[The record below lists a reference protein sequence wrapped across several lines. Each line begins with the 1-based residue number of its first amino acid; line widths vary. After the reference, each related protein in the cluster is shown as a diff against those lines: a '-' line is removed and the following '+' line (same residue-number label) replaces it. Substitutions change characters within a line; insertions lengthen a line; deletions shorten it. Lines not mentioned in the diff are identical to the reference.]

1 MSVDM
6 VTWHLYVLLPFMLH
20 LLCAMLW
27 VMMCLLNAIS
37 VSTIYGIFVMYVLYS
52 EYEINPY
59 PEIQLLIES
68 QSCLKIQEEVLNRGV
83 RW

>member
-1 MSVDM
+1 M
-6 VTWHLYVLLPFMLH
+6 VRF
-20 LLCAMLW
+20 
-27 VMMCLLNAIS
+27 LNVIS
-37 VSTIYGIFVMYVLYS
+37 VSTIYGIFVMYVLHF